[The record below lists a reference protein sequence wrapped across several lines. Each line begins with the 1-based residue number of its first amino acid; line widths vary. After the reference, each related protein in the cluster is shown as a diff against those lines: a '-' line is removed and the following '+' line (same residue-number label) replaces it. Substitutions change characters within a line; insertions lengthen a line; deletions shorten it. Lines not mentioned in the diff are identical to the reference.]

1 MKFLEGLKSA
11 RRGGKRKRRNGRHGE
26 EQKEEGKKKGG
37 GGRRKKGVES
47 KERSAIEKGDPE
59 DDSGPRLPRTTQ

>member
-1 MKFLEGLKSA
+1 MKFLEGLKGA
-11 RRGGKRKRRNGRHGE
+11 EERGKRNGRHGE
-26 EQKEEGKKKGG
+26 DQREEGKKKGG
-37 GGRRKKGVES
+37 GRNKKGVES